1 MKQIIKMVWAFLAMV
16 ALAASTASCGMIN
29 PIERYKAKLA
39 TAKSFEMDITLTD
52 IPLVGSL
59 NVTVMKDGDKTHT
72 SGFMGLDEYSETVD
86 GVAYKYTKSL
96 TGKWTKKVA
105 DKVDYTDFID
115 DNTLAALLTSSNYTK
130 SENEEDTWYYSAD
143 AELENIKNV
152 KIVFEG
158 EDGSI
163 SFTYNYNGFDVNGT
177 IEFTKL
183 GEVTVDIPSVS

>member
-1 MKQIIKMVWAFLAMV
+1 MIHHLLLELRDISWLTVYMRGCTAHVQVVERDKPP
-16 ALAASTASCGMIN
+16 AL
-29 PIERYKAKLA
+29 
-39 TAKSFEMDITLTD
+39 
-52 IPLVGSL
+52 
-59 NVTVMKDGDKTHT
+59 MKDGDKTHT

-86 GVAYKYTKSL
+86 GVTYKYTKSL

-115 DNTLAALLTSSNYTK
+115 DDTLAALLTSSNYTK
-130 SENEEDTWYYSAD
+130 SENEKDTWYYSAD
-143 AELENIKNV
+143 AELENLKEV
-152 KIVFEG
+152 KIVFED

-183 GEVTVDIPSVS
+183 GEVTVDLPTVS